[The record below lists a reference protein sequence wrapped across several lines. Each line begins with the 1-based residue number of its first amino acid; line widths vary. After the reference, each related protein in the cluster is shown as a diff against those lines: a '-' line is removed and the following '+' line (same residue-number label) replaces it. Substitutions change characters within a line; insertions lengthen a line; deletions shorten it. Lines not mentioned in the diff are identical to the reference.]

1 MRRAFGSAVTRRQP
15 PSAVRVAPAAGGGLL
30 EQREQLG
37 DFVKFLGILTSARTA
52 PEFIGV
58 EPVQRATWLC
68 LMLFCAEHETGGVI
82 AGCRQ
87 WGDRRWMQTCGVTK
101 AEILVEST
109 LFRFAGN
116 DLVVWGYQEEYE
128 ASVLARREAGRKGGL
143 RSGEARSKHRFE
155 APIEAQLQAEL
166 QPILERKD
174 RMGGIGFKSG
184 TDGSSKSVGT
194 GQPGDKYERL
204 QAVPQAKLSQ
214 WAATF
219 CGDKPEWIRV
229 YGAYVDQLGPEAFRA
244 ILAQFVGE
252 IGAGEDGRSR
262 GRVLV
267 AKLKKAIAEKRK
279 AVAT

>member
-1 MRRAFGSAVTRRQP
+1 M
-15 PSAVRVAPAAGGGLL
+15 
-30 EQREQLG
+30 
-37 DFVKFLGILTSARTA
+37 KYLGILTSARTA

-116 DLVVWGYQEEYE
+116 DLVVWGYQDEYE

-143 RSGEARSKHRFE
+143 RSGEVRSKHRSE
-155 APIEAQLQAEL
+155 APCEAQLQAEL

-174 RMGGIGFKSG
+174 RIGSDRIGFK
-184 TDGSSKSVGT
+184 TVRDGSVESFGN
-194 GQPGDKYERL
+194 GDQGDKYERL
-204 QAVPQAKLSQ
+204 QSVPQAKLAQ
-214 WAATF
+214 WAAEF
-219 CGDKPEWIRV
+219 CGDEPSWIR
-229 YGAYVDQLGPEAFRA
+229 AYNAYIAQIGPEAFRA

-252 IGAGEDGRSR
+252 VGAGEDGKRR
-262 GRVLV
+262 GAVLV
-267 AKLKKAIAEKRK
+267 AKVKKAIAEKRK
-279 AVAT
+279 AVSP